1 MKTKKDRAELAKTQN
16 QKLEQAEQGTAA
28 ANRTEQAKKKD
39 GEPAAAAEEVKEE
52 KDSAAK
58 LAQAEKKAQKPEQ
71 GGKQKAHRAGFSLP
85 AFIVKHARAIE
96 KLFILMTLVSLFL
109 MPFVKVN
116 YDLTKY
122 LPESVQSKA
131 GLDLMEQEFGYPGTG
146 RIMID
151 DVTLYQAKA
160 YKDQIEAIDGVD
172 MVMWADTATDIFESS
187 DFINYDD
194 LKDYYKDG
202 SAVMDITFKK
212 GDTDRLTEQAIDE
225 ITELLG
231 DKGHMVGM
239 AIQNKSL
246 AENVSR
252 ELNMI
257 LVIAVF
263 VIFLILLL
271 TTTAWAEPVLFL
283 TVMGVAIVINKGT
296 NVFLGEISFLTD
308 NVVAVLQLAVS
319 MDYSI
324 FLLHAYTRYKAQGM
338 PMKEAL
344 TAAINEAI
352 NTILASSL
360 TTVVGFIV
368 LTLMQFNIGFDLGL
382 SLTKGVVLSLF
393 AVLFF
398 MPALILRMS
407 DLLERTEHRSFLP
420 GFDRTAKFIYKIRKV
435 VFLAVMISAVPLYVA
450 QSMNSFVYG
459 NAAVG
464 AGEGTQ
470 VYADDQLITAKFGR
484 SNMMVAIVPNTSNVT
499 EKALAEELK
508 SLPYMKSVT
517 ALADTLPAG
526 VPEDFLP
533 ESTTGLL
540 HTEGYS
546 RLLMYTRTK
555 EESPSA
561 YAASDE
567 IQSIIKQYYP
577 ENSYLVGGTPSTQD
591 IQTTITKDYA
601 RVNTLSII
609 GVFLVAL
616 FNFKSLATTI
626 SVMIPIEVATFLNMA
641 VPYFAGEEVNYMG
654 YIIVGCI
661 QLGATVDY
669 SILTTSN
676 YLEARRK
683 VGLDKKAAAIWTLK
697 RSIPAI
703 LTSGSILT
711 ACGYILYY
719 VSSISA
725 IGGLGH
731 LVGRGAWMSVLM
743 VLCVLPALLVM
754 VDPLIEENE
763 VTRFKK
769 LFCHRKEKRQ
779 NSKTAE
785 KQKQADKA
793 AEKDTEKPADEAQDR
808 GGKRTEEKSVQTAPA
823 VMHTQ
828 EAEERKRSAVPAAA
842 EEQKNHAG
850 SEKTEG

>member
-1 MKTKKDRAELAKTQN
+1 MNLKKDKMKNVKEDKTKE
-16 QKLEQAEQGTAA
+16 
-28 ANRTEQAKKKD
+28 AN
-39 GEPAAAAEEVKEE
+39 VK
-52 KDSAAK
+52 
-58 LAQAEKKAQKPEQ
+58 
-71 GGKQKAHRAGFSLP
+71 RGFSLP
-85 AFIVKHARAIE
+85 AFIVKHVNGIE
-96 KLFILMTLVSLFL
+96 KIFIIMTLFSLFL

-122 LPESVQSKA
+122 LPNSVQSKA
-131 GLDLMEQEFGYPGTG
+131 GLDIMEKEFGYPGTG

-151 DVTLYQAKA
+151 DVSLYQAKA

-194 LKDYYKDG
+194 IKDYYKDN
-202 SAVMDITFKK
+202 SAVMDITFEK
-212 GDTDRLTEQAIDE
+212 GDMDKLTEQAIDE
-225 ITELLG
+225 ITALLG

-263 VIFLILLL
+263 IIFLILLL
-271 TTTAWAEPVLFL
+271 TTTSWAEPVLFL

-324 FLLHAYTRYKAQGM
+324 FLLHAYTRYKEQGM

-360 TTVVGFIV
+360 TTIVGFIV
-368 LTLMQFNIGFDLGL
+368 LTLMKFNIGFDLGL
-382 SLTKGVVLSLF
+382 SLTKGVALSLL

-407 DLLERTEHRSFLP
+407 SLLEKTEHRSFLP
-420 GFDRTAKFIYKIRKV
+420 GFDRTSKFIYRIRKF
-435 VFLAVMISAVPLYVA
+435 VFLIVIVSALPLYVA
-450 QSMNSFVYG
+450 QSMNSFVFG

-470 VYADDQLITAKFGR
+470 VYADDQLITKKFGR
-484 SNMMVAIVPNTSNVT
+484 SNMMIALVPNTSNVT
-499 EKALAEELK
+499 EKQMADELK
-508 SLPYMKSVT
+508 DLPYMKSVT
-517 ALADTLPAG
+517 SLSGELPAG
-526 VPEDFLP
+526 VPEAFLP
-533 ESTTGLL
+533 DSVTSLL
-540 HTEGYS
+540 HTKDYS

-567 IQSIIKQYYP
+567 VQSIIKKYYP

-591 IQTTITKDYA
+591 IQVTITKDYA
-601 RVNTLSII
+601 LVNTLSII
-609 GVFLVAL
+609 GVFLVVL

-641 VPYFAGEEVNYMG
+641 VPYFVGEEVNYMG

-676 YLEARRK
+676 YLDARK
-683 VGLDKKAAAIWTLK
+683 KFHLDKKDAAIWTLK

-711 ACGYILYY
+711 ACGYILYF

-754 VDPLIEENE
+754 VDPLIETNE
-763 VTRFKK
+763 ITRIRTLFGK
-769 LFCHRKEKRQ
+769 LGKTRRKG
-779 NSKTAE
+779 KTNHTE
-785 KQKQADKA
+785 KQ
-793 AEKDTEKPADEAQDR
+793 
-808 GGKRTEEKSVQTAPA
+808 GGQQS
-823 VMHTQ
+823 
-828 EAEERKRSAVPAAA
+828 
-842 EEQKNHAG
+842 
-850 SEKTEG
+850 

>member
-1 MKTKKDRAELAKTQN
+1 MNEKKDKLSKELKKSKTIVEQMKHDKAK
-16 QKLEQAEQGTAA
+16 K
-28 ANRTEQAKKKD
+28 ANRENAKK
-39 GEPAAAAEEVKEE
+39 EN
-52 KDSAAK
+52 AK
-58 LAQAEKKAQKPEQ
+58 RENANEGKRKK
-71 GGKQKAHRAGFSLP
+71 GFSLP
-85 AFIVKHARAIE
+85 AFIVKHVNAIE
-96 KLFILMTLVSLFL
+96 KFFILLTLFSLFL

-122 LPESVQSKA
+122 LPDSVQSKA
-131 GLDLMEQEFGYPGTG
+131 GLNIMEEEFGYPGTG

-151 DVTLYQAKA
+151 DVSLYQAKA

-194 LKDYYKDG
+194 IQDYYKDG
-202 SAVMDITFKK
+202 SAVMDITFEK
-212 GDTDRLTEQAIDE
+212 GDTDKLTEQALDE

-231 DKGHMVGM
+231 DKGHIVGM

-271 TTTAWAEPVLFL
+271 TTTSWAEPVLFL

-324 FLLHAYTRYKAQGM
+324 FLLHAYTRYQEQGM

-360 TTVVGFIV
+360 TTIVGFIV
-368 LTLMQFNIGFDLGL
+368 LTLMKFNIGFDLGL
-382 SLTKGVVLSLF
+382 SLTKGVALSLL

-407 DLLERTEHRSFLP
+407 KLLDKTQHRSFLP
-420 GFDRTAKFIYKIRKV
+420 SFDRTSRFIYKIRKY
-435 VFLAVMISAVPLYVA
+435 VFLLVLISAVPLYVA
-450 QSMNSFVYG
+450 QSMNSFVFG

-470 VYADDQLITAKFGR
+470 VYADDQLITQKFGR
-484 SNMMVAIVPNTSNVT
+484 SNMMVALVPNTSNVT
-499 EKALAEELK
+499 EKKLAGELK
-508 SLPYMKSVT
+508 DLPYMKSVT
-517 ALADTLPAG
+517 ALSDELPSG
-526 VPEDFLP
+526 VPEDFMP
-533 ESTTGLL
+533 DSVTGLL
-540 HTEGYS
+540 HTKDYS
-546 RLLMYTRTK
+546 RIMLYTRTK

-567 IQSIIKQYYP
+567 IQSIIKKYYP
-577 ENSYLVGGTPSTQD
+577 EDSYLVGGTPSTQD
-591 IQTTITKDYA
+591 IETTITKDYA
-601 RVNTLSII
+601 LVNTLSII
-609 GVFLVAL
+609 GVFMVVL

-676 YLEARRK
+676 YLDARK
-683 VGLDKKAAAIWTLK
+683 KFHLDKKDAAIWTLK

-754 VDPLIEENE
+754 VDPLIETNE
-763 VTRFKK
+763 ITR
-769 LFCHRKEKRQ
+769 LKRFFG
-779 NSKTAE
+779 KFGG
-785 KQKQADKA
+785 KQKKA
-793 AEKDTEKPADEAQDR
+793 AAAASGSQEGNKHP
-808 GGKRTEEKSVQTAPA
+808 EEK
-823 VMHTQ
+823 
-828 EAEERKRSAVPAAA
+828 KG
-842 EEQKNHAG
+842 G
-850 SEKTEG
+850 SQS